1 MVDKLLSSLQE
12 GHDAEVQL
20 CPVGHGAFQK
30 LFVQS
35 VHVIPK
41 NRLLSSKN
49 SNEISVLIIL

>member
-35 VHVIPK
+35 VHVVPENTGCYRHKIQTK
-41 NRLLSSKN
+41 SQY
-49 SNEISVLIIL
+49 